1 MGNGQAV
8 EQIRDILTGLKL
20 SAIVEIIANVLIQE
34 SAARMDISDLT
45 PENILEVIIADKVR
59 NGESLQNAVLHQ
71 GLLMLM
77 WLK

>member
-45 PENILEVIIADKVR
+45 PENILEVIIADKVK